1 MKIGHVTNT
10 LLTYIG
16 WTCKPV
22 VREAIIDGAL
32 NDPKI
37 YKYARNHQKFKIS
50 VWPIPLTFTLLW
62 KGQQSNF

>member
-1 MKIGHVTNT
+1 
-10 LLTYIG
+10 
-16 WTCKPV
+16 

-50 VWPIPLTFTLLW
+50 V
-62 KGQQSNF
+62 